1 MVSMTGYGYAQKNE
15 SDYQLTVEFKSY
27 NNRFLEIAYNIPPFF
42 SRFEKE
48 IDKKIKE
55 VAKRGRVELFVRFRN
70 LSSDLNLHVDEEA
83 IRRYAEAF
91 ETIRKIGKVG
101 KKASLKDYLAV
112 DGVIISSRDNDPM
125 FYQKA
130 FFIAIEEAL
139 QQLKEDKKRE
149 GEATKR
155 DLIKFAN
162 ELENSLSEV
171 HGYANELESRLKNN
185 LVAKLDQLMGDK
197 EYDESRFYQ
206 EIALLLT
213 RYSVNEEIVRL
224 AEHISAFKNMV
235 EFNESVGKRLDFLAQ
250 EMNREIN
257 TIGSK
262 SVMFEVNQIIVKMK
276 ESLENIREQV
286 RNIE

>member
-1 MVSMTGYGYAQKNE
+1 MISMTGFGYAQKNE
-15 SDYQLTVEFKSY
+15 TDYQLTVEFKSY
-27 NNRFLEIAYNIPPFF
+27 NNRFLEIAYNMPPFF

-55 VAKRGRVELFVRFRN
+55 VVKRGRVELFIRFRN
-70 LSSDLNLHVDEEA
+70 LTSDLTLHVDEVA
-83 IRRYAEAF
+83 IKRYSEAF

-101 KKASLKDYLAV
+101 KKASLKDYLVA
-112 DGVIISSRDNDPM
+112 DGVIITSRDNDPM
-125 FYQKA
+125 FYHDA
-130 FFIAIEEAL
+130 LFVTIEEAL
-139 QQLKEDKKRE
+139 QQLREDKERE
-149 GEATKR
+149 GDATKR

-162 ELENSLSEV
+162 ELENSLNEV
-171 HGYANELESRLKNN
+171 QKYVDELESRLKNN
-185 LVAKLDQLMGDK
+185 LITKLNQLMGDK

-213 RYSVNEEIVRL
+213 RYSINEEVVRL
-224 AEHISAFKNMV
+224 AEHISAFKNIV
-235 EFNESVGKRLDFLAQ
+235 ELNESVGKKLDFLAQ